1 MSSLGVNRSLMLTD
15 SKSKKIHEFL
25 LKDKSKKIIICIGI
39 LGIALIFIS
48 ELFKTN
54 NAKKVTASTSATAL
68 SSTYE
73 YVAQLENNLKEL
85 ISSIKGAGNTRVMV
99 TLENSEETVYAT
111 EEKKNKEATEDKS
124 DGQLSKKRESDD
136 CEKKYITV
144 RDADGTERAL
154 SVTQIQPTVK
164 GVVVVCDGGD
174 IPEVQQKITDAI
186 KTALNITS
194 KRVYVTK

>member
-1 MSSLGVNRSLMLTD
+1 MTD
-15 SKSKKIHEFL
+15 AKNKKIHEFL
-25 LKDKSKKIIICIGI
+25 LKDKCKKIILCVGV

-48 ELFKTN
+48 EFFKTN
-54 NAKKVTASTSATAL
+54 KTKKVTASPA
-68 SSTYE
+68 SSTCE
-73 YVAQLENNLKEL
+73 YVSQLENNLKEL
-85 ISSIKGAGNTRVMV
+85 ISSIKGAGNTKVLV

-111 EEKKNKEATEDKS
+111 EEKKNKEATEDTS
-124 DGQLSKKRESDD
+124 DGQMSKKRESDD
-136 CEKKYITV
+136 CEKKYITI
-144 RDADGTERAL
+144 RDADGSERAL